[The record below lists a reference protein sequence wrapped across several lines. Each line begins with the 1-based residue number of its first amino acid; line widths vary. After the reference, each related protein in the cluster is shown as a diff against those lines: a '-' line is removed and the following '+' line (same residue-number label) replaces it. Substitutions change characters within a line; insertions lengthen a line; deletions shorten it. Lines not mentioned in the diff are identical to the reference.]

1 MLISENTPDIGTIK
15 RGDKKLKY
23 KYIIN
28 RKVRVFV
35 EHELFTYKAN
45 IRLLETLE
53 ESMLPPIT
61 PNLSFAGGNGGNV
74 SMPVENA
81 AIRLATDNRIEYLRK
96 SINAIQRI
104 LEGCSG
110 ITRELITLV
119 YIDNRF
125 TVEGAALQVHCSKTV
140 AYQLINNFLCIVA
153 SEMGLADLE
162 ERI

>member
-1 MLISENTPDIGTIK
+1 
-15 RGDKKLKY
+15 
-23 KYIIN
+23 
-28 RKVRVFV
+28 
-35 EHELFTYKAN
+35 
-45 IRLLETLE
+45 
-53 ESMLPPIT
+53 MLPPIT

-74 SMPVENA
+74 STPVENA

-125 TVEGAALQVHCSKTV
+125 TVEGAALQVHCSKTT

-162 ERI
+162 ERV